1 MLHAGGAVDTR
12 VAYRAAMDRL
22 IVERLPIG
30 WAVFLSINGVASL
43 FEWQFYPERAAAL
56 LWGTVAY
63 TLLCIGTLAATHWRP
78 RWAMTCVTVTN
89 NFLALATCRYYA
101 AFGANADVML
111 VCLVLILTGVALIY
125 PLGARR
131 QLWQSV
137 GAVVGYPVAL
147 WAGAEPVM
155 PPLYGMFFL
164 YTGVIMIALGAHLV
178 DGHRFTAYA
187 HAYAAQEASRAKSEF
202 LSTVSHELR
211 TPLNV
216 IMGYT
221 SLLLD
226 DALPPA
232 QGRDALR
239 RVHQQSMQLLDLI
252 QAMLDLNKV
261 EAGGVAVKVEEF
273 HLGEMVDGLR
283 TGLPTAWCKPNVQLE
298 WVAPTPQARL
308 CTDRAKLE
316 MIVRNLVHNALKFTE
331 DGRVVVTA
339 DILREPGRV
348 LFTIADTGPGIDQ
361 HELASLFDMFRQGAR
376 GTASAGGVGLGL
388 YIVKRFTD
396 ALGGEV
402 RVESHPGAGARF
414 TVAVPTDAA

>member
-1 MLHAGGAVDTR
+1 
-12 VAYRAAMDRL
+12 MDQL
-22 IVERLPIG
+22 IAERLPIG
-30 WAVFLSINGVASL
+30 WAVFLGINGVASL

-56 LWGTVAY
+56 LWGTVVY
-63 TLLCIGTLAATHWRP
+63 TLVCIATLGLTRWRP
-78 RWAMTCVTVTN
+78 RSAMACVTFSN

-101 AFGANADVML
+101 AFGANADVLL

-131 QLWQSV
+131 QLGQSV
-137 GAVVGYPVAL
+137 GAMIGFPLAL
-147 WAGAEPVM
+147 WSGAAPVM

-164 YTGVIMIALGAHLV
+164 YVGVVMIALGAQLV

-187 HAYAAQEASRAKSEF
+187 HAHAAQAANRAKSEF

-239 RVHQQSMQLLDLI
+239 RVHHQSMQLLDLI

-273 HLGEMVDGLR
+273 HLGDMLDGLR
-283 TGLPTAWCKPNVQLE
+283 TGLPTVWCKPNVQLE

-308 CTDRAKLE
+308 YTDRGKLE

-348 LFTIADTGPGIDQ
+348 LFTIADTGPGIDAR
-361 HELASLFDMFRQGAR
+361 ELASLFDMFRQGAR
-376 GTASAGGVGLGL
+376 GAASAGGVGLGL

-402 RVESHPGAGARF
+402 RVESQPGAGSRF
-414 TVAVPTDAA
+414 TVAVPLEAYP